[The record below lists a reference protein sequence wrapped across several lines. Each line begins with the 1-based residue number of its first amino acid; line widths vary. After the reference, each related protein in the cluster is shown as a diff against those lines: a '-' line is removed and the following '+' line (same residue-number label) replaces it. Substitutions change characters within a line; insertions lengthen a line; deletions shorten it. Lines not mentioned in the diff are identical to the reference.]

1 MSSSLMAV
9 HDQQG
14 LRSDAVAL
22 SMTSRMRG
30 GMGLGHVLAS
40 REELTHVVSAT
51 ETEVPNVSPPT
62 RNFQEWAIS
71 TTVVLRPARRFDDDV
86 DRVPVRENVVV
97 NLAWSGKSFTADSP
111 RIRSASWGVT
121 RGAPFLW
128 SQLTRVVSRPIV

>member
-40 REELTHVVSAT
+40 REELAHVVSAT
-51 ETEVPNVSPPT
+51 ETET
-62 RNFQEWAIS
+62 ETELGEDLGR
-71 TTVVLRPARRFDDDV
+71 VLRV
-86 DRVPVRENVVV
+86 
-97 NLAWSGKSFTADSP
+97 
-111 RIRSASWGVT
+111 
-121 RGAPFLW
+121 RGAECVAADKELP
-128 SQLTRVVSRPIV
+128 RVGYLDNRCAASRPPV

>member
-40 REELTHVVSAT
+40 REELAHVVSAT
-51 ETEVPNVSPPT
+51 ETET
-62 RNFQEWAIS
+62 ETETELGEDLGR
-71 TTVVLRPARRFDDDV
+71 VLRV
-86 DRVPVRENVVV
+86 
-97 NLAWSGKSFTADSP
+97 
-111 RIRSASWGVT
+111 
-121 RGAPFLW
+121 RGAECVAADKELP
-128 SQLTRVVSRPIV
+128 RVGYLDNRCAASRPPV